1 MDSLNQ
7 IFFAIA
13 LFLTVV
19 AMSRMLSRP
28 FTGTEFFIDDRLY
41 KALLLFFALT
51 AIMVRVW
58 EFGNVPGGF
67 NQDGAMAAVDAKALA
82 DYGTDHYGM
91 SYPVHL
97 TAWGYGQ
104 MSALLSYLM
113 VPFIKLMGLNAVSAR
128 LPQLIISLL
137 GLAVLYLFSRDA
149 FGKKAALVVF
159 AFGSIA
165 PWHIL
170 QSRWA
175 LDCNL
180 YPHFF
185 LFGIYFLNRSLEA
198 RRSKPLLCI
207 SMVMFGLC
215 MYCYGVS
222 IYTMPLFLIMACVY
236 LLIKKQVKLWEAFMA
251 FAVWLAVAWPFIL
264 VMAINY
270 FGWDTVEIGPF
281 TLPYFSGSVRSN
293 DILFFSE
300 NFFSQ
305 LWENIKSLQR
315 TVFAQ
320 GDDLPWNNI
329 RGFGSIY
336 LFSLP
341 FAVLGFVWTLLHLKE
356 KPGAA
361 LLLFFFLTGLWCGL
375 CTNGVNINRINI
387 IFYPQIIFT
396 ALGIYTVLCRINA
409 FPAHLGVAA
418 AYLLAFALLCNTYFG
433 SYARSMDYYF
443 FKDFGSAVTAL
454 KDSDAERLYI
464 TGKSQGENTPY
475 VSEILTLFYHETD
488 AEYYQG
494 KTCPEGL
501 LPFGERYTFAWM
513 EDIDIDPEEDAAY
526 VAAESE
532 LGCFDLDLYDVE
544 QYGSYYVLERKD

>member
-7 IFFAIA
+7 IFFALA

-91 SYPVHL
+91 SLPVHL

-159 AFGSIA
+159 ALGSIA

-198 RRSKPLLCI
+198 RRSKLLLCI

-222 IYTMPLFLIMACVY
+222 IYTMPLFLLMACIY
-236 LLIKKQVKLWEAFMA
+236 LLVKKELSIGEALLA
-251 FAVWLAVAWPFIL
+251 LAVWLAVAWPFIL

-501 LPFGERYTFAWM
+501 LPFGERYTFARM

-532 LGCFDLDLYDVE
+532 LGCFDLELYVI
-544 QYGSYYVLERKD
+544 QQFGTYYLLETRN

>member
-1 MDSLNQ
+1 MEMLNQ
-7 IFFAIA
+7 ILLAMSV
-13 LFLTVV
+13 FLTIIS
-19 AMSRMLSRP
+19 AAAILQSQGDGP
-28 FTGTEFFIDDRLY
+28 EFNVNDSLY
-41 KALLLFFALT
+41 KAIFVFFAL
-51 AIMVRVW
+51 AALFIRIYK
-58 EFGNVPGGF
+58 FGQVPGGF

-82 DYGTDHYGM
+82 DYGTDRYGM

-198 RRSKPLLCI
+198 KHRKLLLCI

-222 IYTMPLFLIMACVY
+222 IYTMPLFLLMACVY
-236 LLIKKQVKLWEAFMA
+236 LLVKKQVSLWEALMA
-251 FAVWLAVAWPFIL
+251 FVVWMAVAWPFIL
-264 VMAINY
+264 VMAIN
-270 FGWDTVEIGPF
+270 FFKWDTIELGPITMAF
-281 TLPYFSGSVRSN
+281 FPDSVRSG
-293 DILFFSE
+293 DILFFSN
-300 NFFSQ
+300 NFFYQ
-305 LWENIKSLQR
+305 LYYNIWWMIEV
-315 TVFAQ
+315 VFCQ
-320 GDDLPWNNI
+320 YEDLPWNNI
-329 RGFGSIY
+329 PAFGSIY

-341 FAVLGFVWTLLHLKE
+341 FAVLGFAWILLRLKNNH
-356 KPGAA
+356 GAVL
-361 LLLFFFLTGLWCGL
+361 LLLFFITGLWCGI

-396 ALGIYTVLCRINA
+396 ALGIYAVLCRLRA
-409 FPAHLGVAA
+409 FPLRLGIAA
-418 AYLLAFALLCNTYFG
+418 AYLMTFSLFCNTYFG
-433 SYARSMDYYF
+433 SYAQQMAYYF
-443 FKDFGSAVTAL
+443 DADFCQAVSSVKD
-454 KDSDAERLYI
+454 DDAEKLYI
-464 TGKSQGENTPY
+464 TSMTNDGDRPNI
-475 VSEILTLFYHETD
+475 SEILTLFYHETD

-501 LPFGERYTFAWM
+501 LPFEERYTFARM

-532 LGCFDLDLYDVE
+532 LDCFDLDLYDVE

>member
-7 IFFAIA
+7 IFFALA

-41 KALLLFFALT
+41 KALLMFFALT

-91 SYPVHL
+91 SLPVHL

-198 RRSKPLLCI
+198 RRRKPLLCI

-222 IYTMPLFLIMACVY
+222 IYTMPLFLLMACIY
-236 LLIKKQVKLWEAFMA
+236 LLVKKELSIGEALLA
-251 FAVWLAVAWPFIL
+251 LAVWLAVAWPFIL

-501 LPFGERYTFAWM
+501 LPFGERYTFARM

-532 LGCFDLDLYDVE
+532 LDCFDLDLYDVE

>member
-1 MDSLNQ
+1 MDLLNQ
-7 IFFAIA
+7 IFFALA

-28 FTGTEFFIDDRLY
+28 YTGAELSIDDRVY
-41 KALLLFFALT
+41 KALLLFFALA
-51 AIMVRVW
+51 AITVRVW
-58 EFGNVPGGF
+58 EFGTVPGGF

-91 SYPVHL
+91 SLPVHL

-113 VPFIKLMGLNAVSAR
+113 VPFIKLMGLNVVSAR

-137 GLAVLYLFSRDA
+137 GLAALYFFSRDA

-185 LFGIYFLNRSLEA
+185 LFGIYFLNRSLGA
-198 RRSKPLLCI
+198 KHRKLLLCI

-222 IYTMPLFLIMACVY
+222 IYTMPLFLLMACIY
-236 LLIKKQVKLWEAFMA
+236 LLAKKQLSIGEALLA
-251 FAVWLAVAWPFIL
+251 LAVWLAVAWPFIL

-501 LPFGERYTFAWM
+501 LPFDERYTFALM
-513 EDIDIDPEEDAAY
+513 ENIDIDPEEDAAY

-532 LGCFDLDLYDVE
+532 LGCFELDLYDVE

>member
-1 MDSLNQ
+1 MDILNRVLYLLALFMGVIVIARLLDKSKPQ
-7 IFFAIA
+7 VEFPMDGRIYKAILIFFTLAA
-13 LFLTVV
+13 VF
-19 AMSRMLSRP
+19 
-28 FTGTEFFIDDRLY
+28 
-41 KALLLFFALT
+41 
-51 AIMVRVW
+51 VRVY
-58 EFGNVPGGF
+58 EFGQVPGGF

-82 DYGTDHYGM
+82 DYGTDRYGM

-113 VPFIKLMGLNAVSAR
+113 VPFIKVFGLNPVSAR
-128 LPQLIISLL
+128 LPQLIVSLL
-137 GLAVLYLFSRDA
+137 GLAALYLFSRDA
-149 FGKKAALVVF
+149 FGRKAALVIF
-159 AFGSIA
+159 AFGAIA
-165 PWHIL
+165 PWHIM

-185 LFGIYFLNRSLEA
+185 LFGIFFLNRSLKA
-198 RRSKPLLCI
+198 GRRKLLLCL

-270 FGWDTVEIGPF
+270 FGWDSIEIGPF

-300 NFFSQ
+300 DIPAQ
-305 LWENIKSLQR
+305 LWANLKSLQ
-315 TVFAQ
+315 TAVFAQ
-320 GDDLPWNNI
+320 GSDLLWNNI
-329 RGFGSIY
+329 PEFGSIY
-336 LFSLP
+336 LFSMP
-341 FAVLGFVWTLLHLKE
+341 FAVVGFVYVLCSLKNNH
-356 KPGAA
+356 GAA
-361 LLLFFFLTGLWCGL
+361 LLLFFFITGLWCGI

-396 ALGIYTVLCRINA
+396 ALGIYTVLCRLPA
-409 FPAHLGVAA
+409 FPIKLGIAG
-418 AYLLAFALLCNTYFG
+418 AYLLAFALFSTTYFG
-433 SYARSMDYYF
+433 GYARNIEYSF
-443 FKDFGSAVTAL
+443 FKDFGSAVSAL
-454 KDSDAERLYI
+454 KYSDADKVYI
-464 TGKSQGENTPY
+464 TCKSQGENTPH
-475 VSEILTLFYHETD
+475 VSEILTLFYLQID

-494 KTCPEGL
+494 KTCPEGE
-501 LPFGERYTFAWM
+501 LPYDERFIYSNM
-513 EDIDIDPEEDAAY
+513 EDLEIDPEEDAAY

-532 LGCFDLDLYDVE
+532 LGCFDLDQYELS
-544 QYGSYYVLERKD
+544 QYGTYYLLERKD